1 MAKGKKTGGRK
12 RGSQNKK
19 TAALQRAV
27 EQAVGELIEPF
38 EGDSYAFLATL
49 YKNKEL
55 PLAVRLDAAK
65 TAIAYE
71 RPRLSNVAM
80 TTKSLDDMMTAE
92 EIFEFRD
99 QLKAFIAEAERQKAE
114 QMLKAIEPIARRMET
129 RLPLEHSL
137 ADFFR
142 AAWPHASE

>member
-1 MAKGKKTGGRK
+1 MIL
-12 RGSQNKK
+12 
-19 TAALQRAV
+19 TAP
-27 EQAVGELIEPF
+27 LIEPF

-49 YKNKEL
+49 YKNKDL

-99 QLKAFIAEAERQKAE
+99 QLKAFIAE
-114 QMLKAIEPIARRMET
+114 
-129 RLPLEHSL
+129 S
-137 ADFFR
+137 R
-142 AAWPHASE
+142 AAESRANAEGDRADSAEDGDTAPSGALLS